1 MIHPLGLPEIR
12 ARVAAYL
19 DIRDAINCACVSK
32 DWNSTFIEHVWSH
45 ISLEVPSHL
54 PTIQQI
60 QAHSSHIRTIS
71 LRSVLPDDYY
81 LLDNLHRLHSLQVAH
96 RHGGMELNLAFLGKL
111 IENHSS
117 SLEQFELSGR
127 MSHVPHSIF
136 NALGT
141 CRHLKS
147 IVLHNLILTLEDLQV
162 FLINCANIGR
172 RNGGTENRHD
182 NDDDLQR
189 SGHGGLSSLVLDAVR
204 ISRYDSDDVS
214 TLPRLPNLEYLTIT
228 ESPGMLVN
236 GLTTYFT
243 HCPNVK
249 LFHWT
254 EAIRLEVANWVE
266 QIESGMWSDL
276 TFLDFVGQGFGDN
289 ELFRMIENL
298 RLPLEKLRAESTS
311 FGRDSF
317 KSLISLERHYT
328 NLRELNLSGCWDVT
342 SGMIQQIMTKMPLLE
357 SLSAD
362 YLCVTDV
369 LDASNMDRNSEDN
382 GQEWICKN
390 IRTLR
395 LCINLGGEFDPSSQE
410 YDERQRHV
418 YRRLSNLELIEILE
432 VGRSFLDRNRRD
444 SVQRMDSRPNSGLEY
459 LLSLK
464 RLKSFSCDPNEYLTM
479 RDIELRIGE

>member
-32 DWNSTFIEHVWSH
+32 DWNSTFLEHVWSH
-45 ISLEVPSHL
+45 IALEVPSHL
-54 PTIQQI
+54 PTIEQI
-60 QAHSSHIRTIS
+60 RAHSSHIRTIS

-81 LLDNLHRLHSLQVAH
+81 LLDNLHRLYSLQVAH
-96 RHGGMELNLAFLGKL
+96 RHGGTELNLPFLGKL

-117 SLEQFELSGR
+117 SLEQFQLSGR

-147 IVLHNLILTLEDLQV
+147 ITLHNLILTVDDLKV
-162 FLINCANIGR
+162 LLINCANIGR
-172 RNGGTENRHD
+172 SGTENGYD
-182 NDDDLQR
+182 NNGLPR

-204 ISRYDSDDVS
+204 IQRYNSDDVS
-214 TLPRLPNLEYLTIT
+214 TLPRLPNLEYLAIT
-228 ESPGMLVN
+228 KSPGILVD

-249 LFHWT
+249 SFHWT
-254 EAIRLEVANWVE
+254 EAVRLEVANWVE
-266 QIESGMWSDL
+266 QIESGKWSDL
-276 TFLDFVGQGFGDN
+276 TCLDFVGQGFGDN
-289 ELFRMIENL
+289 ELFRMIESL
-298 RLPLEKLRAESTS
+298 PLPLEKLRVESTF

-317 KSLISLERHYT
+317 RSLMSLERHYT
-328 NLRELNLSGCWDVT
+328 NLRELNLSGCWNVT
-342 SGMIQQIMTKMPLLE
+342 SGMVQQIMTKMPLLE
-357 SLSAD
+357 SLFAD

-369 LDASNMDRNSEDN
+369 LDASDVDRNGEDN
-382 GQEWICKN
+382 GQDWICKN

-395 LCINLGGEFDPSSQE
+395 LCINLGGEFDTSSQE

-418 YRRLSNLELIEILE
+418 YRRLSNLKLIEILE
-432 VGRSFLDRNRRD
+432 VGRNFLDRNRGDR
-444 SVQRMDSRPNSGLEY
+444 
-459 LLSLK
+459 
-464 RLKSFSCDPNEYLTM
+464 T
-479 RDIELRIGE
+479 